1 MLNKFVG
8 TALHSNHTIQLAVQ
22 RILMDRTL
30 PTGIFEKAVDS
41 WEKTNIVINT
51 IWPAKEA
58 IGGEVVE

>member
-1 MLNKFVG
+1 
-8 TALHSNHTIQLAVQ
+8 
-22 RILMDRTL
+22 MDRTL